1 MPALA
6 SVAAFAQAV
15 ADFPVSDAGLVLE
28 PAARA
33 AAERSAGESGLLL
46 LGEVH
51 GLRENPLLIR
61 ALLQAL
67 GLTGLVLEWPA
78 ELAPVVRAFLA
89 GGELA
94 DHPLL
99 WSGDGRITAGH
110 LAVLRERAAAGPLQ
124 LTLMDGTLPGG
135 IGGGDWNWRET
146 GGGHL
151 VVSTDRP
158 RRVTSRQCWKR
169 TLLPENT
176 AARESV
182 LPENLCCQRTCA
194 AREPVLPGE

>member
-67 GLTGLVLEWPA
+67 GLTGLVLEWPPNWPPWS
-78 ELAPVVRAFLA
+78 APSSP
-89 GGELA
+89 GES
-94 DHPLL
+94 
-99 WSGDGRITAGH
+99 WRIIRCSGPATAGSPPGTWPCCGS
-110 LAVLRERAAAGPLQ
+110 GPR
-124 LTLMDGTLPGG
+124 PGPC
-135 IGGGDWNWRET
+135 
-146 GGGHL
+146 
-151 VVSTDRP
+151 S
-158 RRVTSRQCWKR
+158 
-169 TLLPENT
+169 
-176 AARESV
+176 
-182 LPENLCCQRTCA
+182 
-194 AREPVLPGE
+194 